1 LLLLPLC
8 RKGRLG
14 LLVVYINICH
24 NNNNNNNDCRWMTTE
39 LWNGGGGTT
48 KRVNNTAQN
57 ITSSTR
63 VPSLVVRVHACTQ
76 TQNEFMEQEHLDT
89 DTIHSNNSTTTVPTT
104 NDIVSITSTIKSSNN
119 NNNNNN
125 NNIYDDITT
134 DCIESCSF
142 VRSNIK
148 KEICQQVIR
157 QKLLKRRHLVISKL
171 FDTNYLHTLFP
182 TLLQHF
188 CPQSV
193 QYNGGIAQIT
203 TWKISCYLEVM
214 ADGIPTA
221 QPNLVLCRHFL
232 PLLDMCNALFLFWY
246 QQQHSCNHKK
256 TSTLPS
262 TNTTTTTTT
271 TTTMRCRRL
280 MTFITRYTAAP
291 NEQALLKVRISVGM
305 EIICRLRMWHICVC
319 LCMLVMVMVLVPYKN
334 ESQHEFVFFEPRWI
348 VVVVVA
354 VWCNCY

>member
-1 LLLLPLC
+1 
-8 RKGRLG
+8 
-14 LLVVYINICH
+14 
-24 NNNNNNNDCRWMTTE
+24 
-39 LWNGGGGTT
+39 
-48 KRVNNTAQN
+48 
-57 ITSSTR
+57 
-63 VPSLVVRVHACTQ
+63 
-76 TQNEFMEQEHLDT
+76 MEQERLD
-89 DTIHSNNSTTTVPTT
+89 DTIHRNSTTPTT
-104 NDIVSITSTIKSSNN
+104 HDIVSITSTIKSNN
-119 NNNNNN
+119 NNNHNH
-125 NNIYDDITT
+125 DDITT

-193 QYNGGIAQIT
+193 QYNGGLAQIT

-221 QPNLVLCRHFL
+221 QPNLVLRQHFL
-232 PLLDMCNALFLFWY
+232 PLLDVCNALFLFWY

-256 TSTLPS
+256 TSILPPS
-262 TNTTTTTTT
+262 TNTTTTTTTT

-305 EIICRLRMWHICVC
+305 
-319 LCMLVMVMVLVPYKN
+319 
-334 ESQHEFVFFEPRWI
+334 
-348 VVVVVA
+348 
-354 VWCNCY
+354 

>member
-1 LLLLPLC
+1 MEHE
-8 RKGRLG
+8 RL
-14 LLVVYINICH
+14 
-24 NNNNNNNDCRWMTTE
+24 D
-39 LWNGGGGTT
+39 
-48 KRVNNTAQN
+48 
-57 ITSSTR
+57 
-63 VPSLVVRVHACTQ
+63 
-76 TQNEFMEQEHLDT
+76 
-89 DTIHSNNSTTTVPTT
+89 DTIHRNSTTPTT
-104 NDIVSITSTIKSSNN
+104 TDIVSITSTVKSNN
-119 NNNNNN
+119 NNH
-125 NNIYDDITT
+125 DELTT

-188 CPQSV
+188 RPQSV
-193 QYNGGIAQIT
+193 QYNGGLAQIT

-221 QPNLVLCRHFL
+221 QPNLVLRQHFL
-232 PLLDMCNALFLFWY
+232 PLLDVCNALFLFWY

-256 TSTLPS
+256 TSILPPS
-262 TNTTTTTTT
+262 TNTTTTT

-305 EIICRLRMWHICVC
+305 EIICRFRMCCINPDDDRCCFDWSSIC
-319 LCMLVMVMVLVPYKN
+319 
-334 ESQHEFVFFEPRWI
+334 I
-348 VVVVVA
+348 
-354 VWCNCY
+354 

>member
-1 LLLLPLC
+1 
-8 RKGRLG
+8 
-14 LLVVYINICH
+14 
-24 NNNNNNNDCRWMTTE
+24 
-39 LWNGGGGTT
+39 
-48 KRVNNTAQN
+48 
-57 ITSSTR
+57 
-63 VPSLVVRVHACTQ
+63 
-76 TQNEFMEQEHLDT
+76 MEQEHLD
-89 DTIHSNNSTTTVPTT
+89 DT
-104 NDIVSITSTIKSSNN
+104 ITSTIKSSNN

-125 NNIYDDITT
+125 NKHDDLTT
-134 DCIESCSF
+134 DCIERCFF

-171 FDTNYLHTLFP
+171 FDTKYLHTLFP

-221 QPNLVLCRHFL
+221 QPNLVLCQHFL
-232 PLLDMCNALFLFWY
+232 PILDMCNALFLFWY
-246 QQQHSCNHKK
+246 QQQHSCNYKE

-262 TNTTTTTTT
+262 NNTTKTKTA

-291 NEQALLKVRISVGM
+291 NEQALLKVRISVSM
-305 EIICRLRMWHICVC
+305 EIICRFRMCCIARMMIVVLIGRPYICVC
-319 LCMLVMVMVLVPYKN
+319 VC
-334 ESQHEFVFFEPRWI
+334 W
-348 VVVVVA
+348 
-354 VWCNCY
+354 